1 MDDNMRLLF
10 LYLRFRRRDQQ
21 LRMQPVAE
29 DDYDD
34 LSVRCICSASSFEEK
49 FIHSRF
55 RKTFYNLLSRAERR
69 RRVKKIPRGSLQL
82 PLESAWSTLY
92 QGKLVLKYNVFIL
105 CSYKTDMW
113 RNIHTK
119 FDSLLKSH
127 VVICSHSALGKLGNC
142 HDIHLP
148 DLWLWTLYV
157 W

>member
-1 MDDNMRLLF
+1 MRLLF
-10 LYLRFRRRDQQ
+10 LYWRFRRRDRQ

-34 LSVRCICSASSFEEK
+34 SSELDAFVPILLSKKK

-92 QGKLVLKYNVFIL
+92 QGKSDAAMITLTGLDFAVFHDLHLKFKPFFDKLTPHVKNGERKLILRCLVLLYNYRANKVGI
-105 CSYKTDMW
+105 
-113 RNIHTK
+113 NQI
-119 FDSLLKSH
+119 
-127 VVICSHSALGKLGNC
+127 
-142 HDIHLP
+142 
-148 DLWLWTLYV
+148 
-157 W
+157 